1 MDTYLF
7 LKLLHVIGFAY
18 WLGADLGVFYSSYF
32 VADATRSADVR
43 VATAKIL
50 FALDQAPRICMTM
63 MLPSGTHLLW
73 ELGLL
78 EIEAT
83 LIALLSVLCFGW
95 MILVI
100 SLHRMAPGKRKTSLT
115 TFDFFFRL
123 ALSVGLIGAGLYALF
138 GPVRMPDW
146 AAVKIAVFG
155 ALVGCGLIVRLKL
168 RPFGPAFANL
178 VAGNVDDADNAAIK
192 SSLDSTRPFVLAIWA
207 GLLVSTA
214 LGLHLI

>member
-1 MDTYLF
+1 MNEFLF
-7 LKLLHVIGFAY
+7 LKFVHVVLFAY

-32 VADATRSADVR
+32 VTNPKHSPDVR
-43 VATAKIL
+43 IATARIL

-78 EIEAT
+78 QVEASM
-83 LIALLSVLCFGW
+83 IVLLWVLCFGW
-95 MILVI
+95 MIMVI

-115 TFDFFFRL
+115 TFDFFFRVAL
-123 ALSVGLIGAGLYALF
+123 ALGLIGAGLYALF
-138 GPVRMPDW
+138 GPVRMPHW
-146 AAVKIAVFG
+146 AAIKIAVFG
-155 ALVGCGLIVRLKL
+155 GLVGCGLIVRLKL

-178 VAGNVDDADNAAIK
+178 VAGKVDDTDNAAIK